1 MNQRRILI
9 LILLLL
15 SFILTAFT
23 VFSVASGD
31 LPTIS
36 GRAFSLYLPQNKEF
50 ILEKNA
56 DTRLPMA
63 STTKIMTALIALEY
77 CDLDETV
84 QIPKDVT
91 NIEGSSI
98 YLREGEVISVRD
110 LIYSVLLQ
118 SANDAAQA
126 LAIKISGDIDSF
138 SELMNQKAIELG
150 LTDTSFENPHG
161 LDSEGHYTTARDLA
175 LIAAKALENP
185 TFKKI
190 CSTYKYSFRLSD
202 SERHIVNH
210 NKLLKRYDGA
220 IGVKTGYTSKSGRCL
235 VSAAERDGLT
245 LIAVTLDAPDDWR
258 DHKNLLDYGFSNY
271 EALPLESIIDLPK
284 SICVVDGKY
293 DTASLRTF
301 NEQKYVIKKKSD
313 PFPEPTIEMLP
324 YITAPV
330 TSGQSVGRIY
340 IKQNNKIIFETDIVT
355 DEKVDKKAK
364 KPFFKFI
371 FD

>member
-98 YLREGEVISVRD
+98 YLREGDVISVRD

-150 LTDTSFENPHG
+150 LTNTSFENPHG
-161 LDSEGHYTTARDLA
+161 LDSEGHYTTARDL
-175 LIAAKALENP
+175 AAKALENP

-271 EALPLESIIDLPK
+271 EALSLESIIDLPK
-284 SICVVDGKY
+284 SICVVDGKS
-293 DTASLRTF
+293 DTASLRTL
-301 NEQKYVIKKKSD
+301 NEQEYVIKKKSD
-313 PFPEPTIEMLP
+313 PFPEPIIEMLP

-330 TSGQSVGRIY
+330 TSGKSVGRIY

-364 KPFFKFI
+364 KPFFKSI